1 MKLKRLVR
9 WTGTLFATAMLLLVV
24 AMLMLYVPP
33 IQDAIAQWTAKLF
46 TQQMGTKIEVEKVR
60 IQFPLRIK
68 VEGLRADSLLDIE
81 SLATDIRLR
90 PLMQGTIEASYVSA
104 RGISIHIDTP
114 KASTQVSIT
123 AQRLSAN
130 NIAYH
135 VHERKAYVQRLLLS
149 DGYATLQES
158 TIPPKEDTTT
168 NGLPLSLNVSEIQL
182 LRVGTDYLSS
192 QMSLQGI
199 AGQISLYEA
208 AVDTTL
214 SATLLSAEITD
225 GAFTLKQSDMEPWE
239 ITNLSARADSL
250 CYNPSS
256 IAGRLTKLTFRE
268 SHGINLQEATMA
280 FEWQDGMLNVPQL
293 ALRTDHSTLS
303 GHLRT
308 LGRNASNMTI
318 DGDADIRIGY
328 ADALHWAQKADGI
341 SQEAL
346 RLYPTETLSASIALN
361 GTLEQLQLTRCH
373 LSLPTAFDFNLS
385 GRAHNIASP
394 QRRTAQCHIEATTYD
409 LDFLGNLIGNTKERR
424 FSIPS
429 DITLSGDISYAPD
442 TMHAQ
447 CAIALDEGRAILEGG
462 YRPTS
467 KAFALYVETDSLD
480 IRQIAPHEGVGI
492 ASLQAHLV
500 GSSLDYK
507 EEGAIIRGA
516 MQIHTL
522 QWGEYTFSNA
532 SMQAATTDGQLLAR
546 ATYGDSLMQWHLA
559 SAIKYSS
566 DTIKARIYAQIDDLN
581 LRALQIADTDIRPA
595 LQCRATLRIGPDST
609 YSLHSSLSNI
619 ALRTATQNIQP
630 RPLDL
635 QATLTADT
643 ALLSISSG
651 DLALTASAHIDGL
664 PWGRKQPD
672 NPSGSTLPDYL
683 THLQAALTVG
693 EDNPVSNYLGLMG
706 VKFRTIHATINDQG
720 GNAMGRLTIRGVA
733 AKGIETDSIG
743 LTARYTD
750 GVLSAH
756 LQSKPLT
763 WQTPQMQLQGKVE
776 GTFVWGNTFAPDKL
790 SGQILLSDVLCSIP
804 AYSLQLHTT
813 ETLAIPLERGR
824 LSLNAL
830 PLYSTGKQPLLLD
843 GSIVLFGG
851 APSLQLRLTARNV
864 NLLQPLPTREAV
876 LYGKALI
883 SGDVTLSGPL
893 NTLSVGG
900 NLQLRPG
907 SSIHYIFKDAILTA
921 SNQLDNVVTF
931 VSFDADTP
939 PASSA
944 KARLVTNSLSM
955 NLNLTI
961 APTAQLE
968 VSLGASKQN
977 DVVLQGGGTL
987 NLQYIPATGMRLSGK
1002 YTIEAGEL
1010 NMNVPLL
1017 HVSHMAIRPGSAIT
1031 WSGNP
1036 QNPQLNI
1043 TAEDRIRA
1051 SVTLDGSPQSIL
1063 FVTGVSLTD
1072 TMEKLNVQFTLAA
1085 PESASMQNTLATLSP
1100 EERGKLSVALLT
1112 TGLYLGEGGTGNLMN
1127 TALMGILQAQLD
1139 NISRDAFRTVDVSVG
1154 IEPLPDGV
1162 SGVSTRTD
1170 YSFSVAKRLWN
1181 NRIRIIIGGSVTT
1194 NNERIEDDAVI
1205 DNISI
1210 EWRITPAGNQYLRFF
1225 YDKNY
1230 ESILEGEIR
1239 ETGVGYAYRKSF

>member
-9 WTGTLFATAMLLLVV
+9 WAGTLFATAMLLLVV

-60 IQFPLRIK
+60 LQFPLRIK
-68 VEGLRADSLLDIE
+68 VEGLHADSLLDIE
-81 SLATDIRLR
+81 SIVTDIRLR
-90 PLMQGTIEASYVSA
+90 PLMQGVIEAGYVSA
-104 RGISIHIDTP
+104 RGINIHIGTL
-114 KASTQVSIT
+114 KASTQVNVT
-123 AQRLSAN
+123 AQRLCAN
-130 NIAYH
+130 NISYH
-135 VHERKAYVQRLLLS
+135 LHERKAHAQRILLS

-158 TIPPKEDTTT
+158 AIPPKEDSTP
-168 NGLPLSLNVSEIQL
+168 NSLPLSLNVSEIQL

-192 QMSLQGI
+192 QMSLQGF
-199 AGQISLYEA
+199 AEQISLYETT
-208 AVDTTL
+208 VDTTL

-239 ITNLSARADSL
+239 ITSLSARADSL

-280 FEWQDGMLNVPQL
+280 FEWQEGMLNVPQL
-293 ALRTDHSTLS
+293 VLRTSHSSLN

-308 LGRNASNMTI
+308 LGHNAATTTI
-318 DGDADIRIGY
+318 YGDADIRIGY
-328 ADALHWAQKADGI
+328 ADALHWAQRTDGI
-341 SQEAL
+341 PQEVL

-361 GTLEQLQLTRCH
+361 GTMEQLQLTRCH

-429 DITLSGDISYAPD
+429 DIMFSGDISYAPD

-462 YRPTS
+462 YRPTN

-546 ATYGDSLMQWHLA
+546 ATYGDSLMQWNLTT
-559 SAIKYSS
+559 AIKYSS

-609 YSLHSSLSNI
+609 YSLHSRLSNI

-672 NPSGSTLPDYL
+672 NPSGSTLPGYL

-693 EDNPVSNYLGLMG
+693 EDNPISNYLGLMG

-776 GTFVWGNTFAPDKL
+776 GTFVWGNTFAPDNL
-790 SGQILLSDVLCSIP
+790 SGQILLSDALCSIP
-804 AYSLQLHTT
+804 AYSLQLRTT
-813 ETLAIPLERGR
+813 ETLAISLERGR
-824 LSLNAL
+824 LFLNAL
-830 PLYSTGKQPLLLD
+830 PLYTTGKQPLLLD

-939 PASSA
+939 PSSPA
-944 KARLVTNSLSM
+944 KTRLVTNSLAM

-977 DVVLQGGGTL
+977 DVTLQGGGTL
-987 NLQYIPATGMRLSGK
+987 NLQYIPTTGMHLSGK